1 MDIMSQ
7 LLEKH
12 NIEVPNELENP
23 VDSSEHCHSVQFQGD
38 IKYPLSSIVKSFP
51 HISDIDLISDIS
63 ESKISVSL
71 F

>member
-12 NIEVPNELENP
+12 KIEVPYELEKH

-38 IKYPLSSIVKSFP
+38 ITYAMSARIKSFS
-51 HISDIDLISDIS
+51 HVSDIYLVSDIS
-63 ESKISVSL
+63 ES
-71 F
+71 